1 MASGR
6 LDLRRKI
13 KNFVDISLAFEPN
26 PVTGDLSLLKDE
38 RAINNAVKNII
49 MTIPG
54 EVVFNRDFGSKVS
67 DYLFDLVDVGTAG
80 LLKLEIERA
89 INFNEPRVEL
99 QEVVVD
105 ANPEANNFTVTV
117 RYKIIGY
124 DEVFTVTHLLR
135 PTRS

>member
-1 MASGR
+1 MSR
-6 LDLRRKI
+6 LELSRKV
-13 KNFVDISLAFEPN
+13 KNFIDISLAFEAN
-26 PVTGDLSLLKDE
+26 PVTGDLSLLKNE

-54 EVVFNRDFGSKVS
+54 EVPFNRDFGSKVN
-67 DYLFDLVDVGTAG
+67 DYLFDLVDIGTAG

-89 INFNEPRVEL
+89 INYNEPRVEL

-117 RYKIIGY
+117 RYKMIGY
-124 DEVFTVTHLLR
+124 DQVYTVSHILR